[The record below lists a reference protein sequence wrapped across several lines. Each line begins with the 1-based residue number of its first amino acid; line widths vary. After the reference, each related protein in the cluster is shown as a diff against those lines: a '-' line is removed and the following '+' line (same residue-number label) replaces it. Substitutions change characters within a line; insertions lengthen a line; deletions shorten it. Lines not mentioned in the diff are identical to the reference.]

1 MTKALLF
8 TSGAFILLKKQN
20 NDLRIKDESHPKR
33 KIPSFTPIKKLG
45 VYFKIYR
52 FSAFIVLIPLKH
64 KTEHF
69 LLRSFKPF
77 NLQRKQFLQ
86 LSCHKRQKRLVGFF
100 VLTLVQ
106 RKDIFFPILFEY
118 LSRKKVITK
127 LNVVH
132 Q

>member
-20 NDLRIKDESHPKR
+20 NDLRIKDESHPK
-33 KIPSFTPIKKLG
+33 
-45 VYFKIYR
+45 
-52 FSAFIVLIPLKH
+52 
-64 KTEHF
+64 
-69 LLRSFKPF
+69 
-77 NLQRKQFLQ
+77 
-86 LSCHKRQKRLVGFF
+86 
-100 VLTLVQ
+100 
-106 RKDIFFPILFEY
+106 DIFFPILFEY